1 MRWSVGWGVGT
12 EMGCAEGEG
21 RFAAWTEVGFEGVP
35 DAGMGLRQ
43 VILKCSYT
51 IVSTGSS

>member
-1 MRWSVGWGVGT
+1 
-12 EMGCAEGEG
+12 MGCAEGEG